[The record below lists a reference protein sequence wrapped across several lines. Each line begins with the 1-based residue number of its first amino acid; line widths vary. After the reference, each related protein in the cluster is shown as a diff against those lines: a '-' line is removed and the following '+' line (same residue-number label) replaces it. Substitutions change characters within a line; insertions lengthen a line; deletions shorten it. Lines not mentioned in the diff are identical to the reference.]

1 MTIQSTSRTILLLGA
16 AAALLACG
24 KQDATANASG
34 NAAAVEP
41 AASNTAQA
49 APVSGNAA
57 TATPA
62 AAGALSADYMV
73 GKWSAMGEDCSDT
86 IEFRKDG
93 TAVTPMGPGKW
104 TLTGDQLGMDFGDG
118 SKQKPST
125 IKPIGPDRIE
135 ITTASGRK
143 ETERR
148 C

>member
-1 MTIQSTSRTILLLGA
+1 MTIQSTSRIILLLGA
-16 AAALLACG
+16 ATALVACG
-24 KQDATANASG
+24 KQDSTANASG
-34 NAAAVEP
+34 NSAAVEL
-41 AASNTAQA
+41 AASNAA
-49 APVSGNAA
+49 APVSNAA

-62 AAGALSADYMV
+62 VAGALSADYMV

-93 TAVTPMGPGKW
+93 TAVTPVGPGKW

-118 SKQKPST
+118 STQKPST